1 MKNIL
6 FLLLFI
12 SSFCFAQE
20 DSKKLATI
28 NWWSDQEAYP
38 EYPGAILQED
48 VVTYNSSID
57 ASVTTLKV
65 RVYFPQGATNLPMLS
80 CFHGFE
86 ETATALGENFL
97 RRLARYGF
105 FVAAFE
111 LRGSSG
117 SGGNSGNRD
126 IGGRETMDAYDGE
139 EALKI
144 TYAANLAFVG
154 GVCRQGIHS
163 QSAGG
168 QVALNLL
175 RRFPDR
181 YVSCASYFPVVSPE
195 QWHTFLGPSA
205 RQTALEAYIGGAPG
219 AVPDA
224 YEARNALNVNNIQ
237 AKLFICHDTE
247 DASVD
252 VEESQNL
259 AAALLLAGKDYTYNE
274 STIGST
280 YRWSHGNPDTFPDL
294 EQLEPLWKNDLKTG
308 TIKSVATSGTL
319 DVPGMVKTRLFT
331 QFINSGNFLDAGRSR
346 VATLTYSTVANTYNV
361 TNAST
366 LDAVFCTSLPSGF
379 VGVAALVTAESTII
393 SPATIVIDGDTP
405 AVWFDAAIGR
415 LDVAGDVKIWC
426 DKTGGPAFQG
436 YALRAPAALPALLP
450 TAINSLPAIQF
461 TAASS
466 EYLQG
471 ERRTDLQAKAG
482 LTIIS
487 VGTGPYIG
495 HGQTANLHTQ
505 QALSGTS
512 IFTVFANGSNSFGSY
527 AGESAAYLVRT
538 ALFDGTQTTNTTSLV
553 ARKNKVAQTLS
564 FTGTIPDLTE
574 NGSTS
579 IMSFG
584 KRVYDATFIGND
596 LAEVIIFNYT
606 LTDAGDKEDILKLK
620 YNN

>member
-1 MKNIL
+1 MARRCSIKNG
-6 FLLLFI
+6 
-12 SSFCFAQE
+12 CGPRA
-20 DSKKLATI
+20 
-28 NWWSDQEAYP
+28 NWWKQSMGVDWWSNQGYP
-38 EYPGAILQED
+38 EYPGATLQED
-48 VVTYNSSID
+48 VVTYSSSID
-57 ASVTTLKV
+57 TSVTTLKV

-86 ETATALGENFL
+86 ETATALGETFL

-117 SGGNSGNRD
+117 SGGNSGDRD

-144 TYAANLAFVG
+144 TYASNLAFVG
-154 GVCRQGIHS
+154 GICRQGIHS

-237 AKLFICHDTE
+237 AKLFFCHDTE
-247 DASVD
+247 DVSVD

-308 TIKSVATSGTL
+308 TIKSVSTSGTL

-331 QFINSGNFLDAGRSR
+331 QFINSGNFLDAGKSR
-346 VATLTYSTVANTYNV
+346 VATLTYNTGANTYEV
-361 TNAST
+361 TNTST
-366 LDAVFCTSLPSGF
+366 LDTVFCTSLPSGF
-379 VGVAALVTAESTII
+379 VGVAALAAAGSTTITPVTIA
-393 SPATIVIDGDTP
+393 VDGDTP
-405 AVWFDAAIGR
+405 LVWFDAAIGI
-415 LDVAGDVKIWC
+415 LLSGSDAKIFV
-426 DKTGGPAFQG
+426 DKTGGPQFQG
-436 YALRAPAALPALLP
+436 YALRVASGSNLPAVLS
-450 TAINSLPAIQF
+450 TDVNSLPALEF
-461 TAASS
+461 VAASS
-466 EYLQG
+466 EGLEG
-471 ERRTDLQAKAG
+471 ERRTDLQARSAFT
-482 LTIIS
+482 LIS
-487 VGTGPYIG
+487 VTTGAYIG
-495 HGQTANLHTQ
+495 QAQTANLHIQ
-505 QALSGTS
+505 QALSTTT
-512 IFTVFANGSNSFGSY
+512 IFNVVANSANSFGSY
-527 AGESAAYLVRT
+527 AGASAVYLVRS
-538 ALFDGTQTTNTTSLV
+538 LIFDGSQGTNATRLI
-553 ARKNKVAQTLS
+553 ARENKVAKTLS
-564 FTGTIPDLTE
+564 FTGTIPATTE
-574 NGSTS
+574 NGTS
-579 IMSFG
+579 VFRLGRRAYDTTYLGGKIAEFMIFG
-584 KRVYDATFIGND
+584 TA
-596 LAEVIIFNYT
+596 LADV
-606 LTDAGDKEDILKLK
+606 GDKEDILKSK
-620 YNN
+620 YAI